1 MLKQTKVS
9 FSSPKCQVGQLFS
22 PIASVIQ
29 KSNFGSYPPPEM
41 GDSERGGG
49 GSLRPSRLHAPRPR
63 KSGVSPACLQ
73 HPWETLGARLT
84 DEATLIFHRV
94 IPTSPSLASPTSKCR
109 LGQEWKALTEACQ
122 APSADPAY
130 VLTGSTE
137 GMESSGK
144 GVQDHNLSRTHQIF
158 WEWQN

>member
-1 MLKQTKVS
+1 MSKQTKVS
-9 FSSPKCQVGQLFS
+9 FSSPKCQVGLFS
-22 PIASVIQ
+22 PTASVIQ
-29 KSNFGSYPPPEM
+29 KSNFGSYPLPEM

-49 GSLRPSRLHAPRPR
+49 QWRSLRPSRQHAPRPR

-73 HPWETLGARLT
+73 HPWETLGDRLT
-84 DEATLIFHRV
+84 DEAALIFHCV

-109 LGQEWKALTEACQ
+109 LGREWNALTHACQ

-130 VLTGSTE
+130 VLTGSLPALPE

-144 GVQDHNLSRTHQIF
+144 GVQTTT
-158 WEWQN
+158 